1 MIVKL
6 MGVMDIFTALI
17 IVLYQYRMIYNPLV
31 ISLGFYLIMKAII
44 FFGDFFSIID
54 GVIGLYMLF
63 MTILSIQMITLIVA
77 GYLVI
82 KGFGSLI

>member
-6 MGVMDIFTALI
+6 MGVVDIFTALI
-17 IVLYQYRMIYNPLV
+17 IVLFQFKMIHNPLV
-31 ISLGFYLIMKAII
+31 ISLGFYLIMKTVI

-54 GVIGLYMLF
+54 GMVGLYMLF
-63 MTILSIQMITLIVA
+63 MTILSFQTFTLIVA

-82 KGFGSLI
+82 KGFVSLI